1 MPKIYDLINK
11 LCPDGVRYVLFSDV
25 CKYTRGITYNKAQE
39 VKTENSDTWK
49 VLRANNITLSTNT
62 LNFDNVKKVDKSVKV
77 KESQMLRKNDILICA
92 GSGSKEHIGKVAFIH
107 ENIDYTF
114 GGFMAVIRCNNT
126 LDSRFLFHYI
136 LSSSFKI
143 YLETTLNSTTIN
155 NLNAGVISNFKI
167 PVPPLEVQREIVRI
181 LDRYSEK
188 VTTLKHELEK
198 ELELRKKQY
207 EYYASKMFLDTN
219 ADELPMEELAKFAYG
234 YTDTA
239 KDYGDTRFI
248 RITDI
253 NEQGYLKQEEIKYIS
268 LSEKSKKYIL
278 QKGDIIMA
286 RTGATYGKTLY
297 FDEDIQAVYAS
308 FLIRIIPNERL
319 LSRYYWHFT
328 KTPLYW
334 EQANK
339 FVTTGGQPQFNTPSL
354 KQIKIP
360 VPPIEE
366 QKHIVNILDKFD
378 TLCNDLT
385 NGIPAE
391 ISARKKQYEYYR
403 DKLLTFKIKNTEV

>member
-1 MPKIYDLINK
+1 MPKLKQLINE
-11 LCPDGVRYVLFSDV
+11 LCPDGVKYKKLGEIATISRGGSFQKKDFCESGTPCIHYGQIYTKYGLFADKTLTFIDEETAKKQKYAFQHDIVMAVTSENIDDV
-25 CKYTRGITYNKAQE
+25 CKCVAWLGKEKIAVSGHTAIIHHNQNAKYLCYYFNSSMFASQKNRLAHGTKVIEVTPDKLNGI
-39 VKTENSDTWK
+39 V
-49 VLRANNITLSTNT
+49 
-62 LNFDNVKKVDKSVKV
+62 
-77 KESQMLRKNDILICA
+77 
-92 GSGSKEHIGKVAFIH
+92 
-107 ENIDYTF
+107 
-114 GGFMAVIRCNNT
+114 
-126 LDSRFLFHYI
+126 
-136 LSSSFKI
+136 
-143 YLETTLNSTTIN
+143 
-155 NLNAGVISNFKI
+155 I
-167 PVPPLEVQREIVRI
+167 PVPPLEVQREIVRV
-181 LDRYSEK
+181 LDNF
-188 VTTLKHELEK
+188 TELTQ
-198 ELELRKKQY
+198 ELTQELTLRKKQY

-219 ADELPMEELAKFAYG
+219 ADKLPMEELAKFAYG

-268 LSEKSKKYIL
+268 LSEEAKKYIL

-308 FLIRIIPNERL
+308 FLIKIIPNERL

-339 FVTTGGQPQFNTPSL
+339 LVTTGGQPQFNTPAL

-360 VPPIEE
+360 VPTIEE
-366 QKHIVNILDKFD
+366 QEKIIKILDKFD

-391 ISARKKQYEYYR
+391 INARQKQYEYYR
-403 DKLLTFKIKNTEV
+403 DKLLTFREI